1 MDWIDQQAQVSLA
14 RLRPRVESL
23 VRDSEERQVFTDRLE
38 SCFPRIFRLLYSLYG
53 EQYDFFYHLGAI
65 LTTAARRFADRS
77 SDLKALDGQ
86 REANPAWFQSEGMV
100 GGVLYVDRFAGDLKG
115 LRARISYFEELGLT
129 YLHLMPLFRSP
140 TTNNDGGYA
149 VSTFCE
155 INPALGTMQELSQL
169 AAELRARGISLVLDF
184 VFNHTSDEHEWAS
197 RALAGDEDYQNFY
210 FMFADRTLPDQ
221 YEHHLR
227 EIFPEQAPG
236 NFTYRPEIDHWVW
249 TTFHEFQW
257 DLNYRN
263 PAVFNA
269 MLDQMLFLA
278 NQGVEILRLDAV
290 AFIWKQMGT
299 SCENLPQVHLIIQAF
314 NALVQIT
321 APAMV
326 FKSEAIVHPD
336 FVASYI
342 DRAECP
348 ISYNPTIM
356 ALLWESLA
364 TREVRLLRHSM
375 SRRFAIPADCT
386 WVNYI
391 RSHDDIGWT
400 FADEDAAELGINGFD
415 HRQFLNNFYTGAFD
429 GSFASGLPFN
439 YNPVNQ
445 DMRISGTSASLAGL
459 EQALVAGDKAAIDHA
474 IGRILLLHSVL
485 LSAGGIPL
493 IYIGDELGT
502 LNDYRYRDDPA
513 KADDSRWAHRPPF
526 SSERAARRREA
537 DTLEARIFR
546 PLQHLIQVRKQ
557 TPAFCNGHTLFF
569 DSGNPHV
576 LGYIRHQQVL
586 VLANFSESAQTVSHD
601 WLRAVWQIP
610 APLIDLTTGQT
621 QRIDETVSLAP
632 YQFIWLA
639 AE

>member
-1 MDWIDQQAQVSLA
+1 
-14 RLRPRVESL
+14 
-23 VRDSEERQVFTDRLE
+23 
-38 SCFPRIFRLLYSLYG
+38 
-53 EQYDFFYHLGAI
+53 
-65 LTTAARRFADRS
+65 
-77 SDLKALDGQ
+77 
-86 REANPAWFQSEGMV
+86 
-100 GGVLYVDRFAGDLKG
+100 
-115 LRARISYFEELGLT
+115 
-129 YLHLMPLFRSP
+129 
-140 TTNNDGGYA
+140 
-149 VSTFCE
+149 
-155 INPALGTMQELSQL
+155 
-169 AAELRARGISLVLDF
+169 
-184 VFNHTSDEHEWAS
+184 
-197 RALAGDEDYQNFY
+197 
-210 FMFADRTLPDQ
+210 
-221 YEHHLR
+221 
-227 EIFPEQAPG
+227 
-236 NFTYRPEIDHWVW
+236 
-249 TTFHEFQW
+249 
-257 DLNYRN
+257 
-263 PAVFNA
+263 
-269 MLDQMLFLA
+269 
-278 NQGVEILRLDAV
+278 
-290 AFIWKQMGT
+290 
-299 SCENLPQVHLIIQAF
+299 
-314 NALVQIT
+314 
-321 APAMV
+321 
-326 FKSEAIVHPD
+326 
-336 FVASYI
+336 
-342 DRAECP
+342 
-348 ISYNPTIM
+348 
-356 ALLWESLA
+356 
-364 TREVRLLRHSM
+364 M
-375 SRRFAIPADCT
+375 SRRFTIPADCT

-400 FADEDAAELGINGFD
+400 FADEDAAELGINGYD

-586 VLANFSESAQTVSHD
+586 VLANFSESEQTVSRD
-601 WLRAVWQIP
+601 WLQALWQIP
-610 APLIDLTTGQT
+610 ASLIDLTTGKT